1 MKYYLISNNMDTLTG
16 LRLCGITGEI
26 VHNEEDFQKAL
37 DNVLADDDIG
47 ILLIA
52 EKLQSMCRQ
61 QILDIKLNRRKPLIV
76 VIPDRHGTGRAADS
90 ITSYI
95 KNAIGVKI

>member
-26 VHNEEDFQKAL
+26 VHTEDDFQKAL
-37 DNVLADDDIG
+37 DKVLSDSDVG

-52 EKLQSMCRQ
+52 EKLQSMCKQ
-61 QILDIKLNRRKPLIV
+61 QILDIKLNRRRPLIV
-76 VIPDRHGTGRAADS
+76 VIPDRHGSGRAADS

-95 KNAIGVKI
+95 QSAIGLKI